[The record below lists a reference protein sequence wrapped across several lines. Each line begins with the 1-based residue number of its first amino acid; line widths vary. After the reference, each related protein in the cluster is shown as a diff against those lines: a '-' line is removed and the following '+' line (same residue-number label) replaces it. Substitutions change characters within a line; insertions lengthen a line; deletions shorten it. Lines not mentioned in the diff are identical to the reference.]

1 MDLKDLSPGDRRD
14 ELTAIAAL
22 IRAAIKPVRVD
33 QLATLI
39 DLVGSAVELIQL
51 TLDDVLFSTP
61 EVNCGLAGTVSSDE
75 LDEARIAVDDWLE
88 RGIDVRSVLDPCYP
102 HNLHSI
108 FDRPP
113 IVFLQGSWREQ
124 MDSRSIAIVGT
135 RNATDAGL
143 KRATL
148 LASELAEA
156 GFTINSG
163 LAAGIDTAVHT
174 STLEAGGRTV
184 AVMGTG
190 LDHCYPSVNRK
201 LATRI
206 VDAGGA
212 LLSQFFPH
220 QTPRRWT
227 FPMRNVVMSGLSL
240 TTVVVEASKTS
251 GARMQARV
259 AMQHGRAV
267 FLLKSL
273 VESYEWAREYVEDG
287 AYGAVAI
294 EVGSTNEILE
304 RLEAQNEPELSL
316 TA

>member
-1 MDLKDLSPGDRRD
+1 
-14 ELTAIAAL
+14 
-22 IRAAIKPVRVD
+22 
-33 QLATLI
+33 
-39 DLVGSAVELIQL
+39 
-51 TLDDVLFSTP
+51 
-61 EVNCGLAGTVSSDE
+61 
-75 LDEARIAVDDWLE
+75 
-88 RGIDVRSVLDPCYP
+88 
-102 HNLHSI
+102 
-108 FDRPP
+108 
-113 IVFLQGSWREQ
+113 

-212 LLSQFFPH
+212 LLSQFFP
-220 QTPRRWT
+220 TKPRVVGRS
-227 FPMRNVVMSGLSL
+227 PCVMS
-240 TTVVVEASKTS
+240 
-251 GARMQARV
+251 
-259 AMQHGRAV
+259 
-267 FLLKSL
+267 
-273 VESYEWAREYVEDG
+273 
-287 AYGAVAI
+287 
-294 EVGSTNEILE
+294 
-304 RLEAQNEPELSL
+304 
-316 TA
+316 